1 MIKKPKKIFYPFK
14 KKISKIKNE
23 EISKFT
29 KLLNKSERPIFLIG
43 NGARLSKSKANFVKT
58 LNNLKIPSLFTW
70 NAMDFV
76 EFNNNLNFGRP
87 GNVALRSSNLIVQ
100 NSDLVIAVG
109 CKLDNIITAYNPKN
123 FAPGAK
129 KVYVNIDKVAY
140 KSLRVNIDLFIN
152 NDANNFFNK
161 IKELKINKKF
171 TNWIKYCNQIKD
183 RYKIENEKKF
193 KEKGTIHHFQA
204 VDILSKNIKKN
215 KIIATGSSGLA
226 IEQFYT
232 FFKNKSGQRIFLTS
246 GLGSMGYGFLL
257 V

>member
-1 MIKKPKKIFYPFK
+1 
-14 KKISKIKNE
+14 
-23 EISKFT
+23 
-29 KLLNKSERPIFLIG
+29 
-43 NGARLSKSKANFVKT
+43 
-58 LNNLKIPSLFTW
+58 
-70 NAMDFV
+70 MDFV

-161 IKELKINKKF
+161 IKK
-171 TNWIKYCNQIKD
+171 
-183 RYKIENEKKF
+183 
-193 KEKGTIHHFQA
+193 
-204 VDILSKNIKKN
+204 
-215 KIIATGSSGLA
+215 
-226 IEQFYT
+226 
-232 FFKNKSGQRIFLTS
+232 
-246 GLGSMGYGFLL
+246 
-257 V
+257 